1 MIALMKMNL
10 KLLLRNKGFLFFL
23 IVTPAL
29 SAFILSIKADHTIYI
44 EDSEK
49 ESILELKDYTKKA
62 VYLGDTSACII
73 KVYDASNSELSDYVL
88 EQMAATGMFSLCR
101 GDVSDLTEDEVAAVA
116 KKDAFD
122 DRTGLLLF
130 MKKDFDAAV
139 LEGAWEQGVQLYDVS
154 EDERQELF
162 ITELTNLFARIK
174 QVQRLAGNDITKML
188 EMLTDIQDTL
198 PEKKVVNL
206 AGKEQIAL
214 TEQQMNQR
222 TQIGYAFAFITL
234 GFLFCGVCVAHSVI
248 EEQNNKVF
256 TRIMLTKSN
265 VRNYFMSKFGVA
277 FVISVMQTLV
287 LAVCLSFI
295 QGLNVGM
302 SILSFLVV
310 IFLLGLIFST
320 LSLLLGVILGDIM
333 SSNYAVFA
341 IWSISALLAG
351 LYFPL
356 DDTTKALKTLSYL
369 MPQKWFMDASEL
381 LLTGDKSAYSM
392 LLCVTAAYLIIIISV
407 GSVGLN
413 VKYPA
418 SSQGA

>member
-1 MIALMKMNL
+1 MITLVKMSL

-23 IVTPAL
+23 IVTPVL
-29 SAFILSIKADHTIYI
+29 SAFVLNMKIGHTVYM
-44 EDSEK
+44 EDSGK
-49 ESILELKDYTKKA
+49 EAVLELKDHTEKA

-88 EQMAATGMFSLCR
+88 NQMAATGMFSVCR
-101 GDVSDLTEDEVAAVA
+101 ADVSGLTEDEAEEIA

-122 DRTGLLLF
+122 DRAGALLYL
-130 MKKDFDAAV
+130 KEGFDEAV
-139 LEGAWEQGVQLYDVS
+139 LEGTWEQSMSLYLVS

-162 ITELTNLFARIK
+162 ITELTDLLARIK
-174 QVQRLAGNDITKML
+174 QVQGLAGGDIAVML
-188 EMLTDIQDTL
+188 ELLTDIQDQL

-206 AGKEQIAL
+206 AGKEEIEL
-214 TEQQMNQR
+214 TEQQINQR
-222 TQIGYAFAFITL
+222 TQIGYAFAIITL
-234 GFLFCGVCVAHSVI
+234 GFLFCGVCAAHSVI

-256 TRIMLTKSN
+256 TRVMLTKISG
-265 VRNYFMSKFGVA
+265 RDYFISKFAVV

-287 LAVCLSFI
+287 LAVCLSLI
-295 QGLNVGM
+295 RGLDVGM
-302 SILSFLVV
+302 SIPSFLAV
-310 IFLLGLIFST
+310 IFLLGLMFSI
-320 LSLLLGVILGDIM
+320 LSLLVGVILGDVM

-369 MPQKWFMDASEL
+369 MPQRWFMDASEL

-392 LLCVTAAYLIIIISV
+392 LLCVTAAYLIVFISV
-407 GSVGLN
+407 GSVWL
-413 VKYPA
+413 KIKRYE
-418 SSQGA
+418 